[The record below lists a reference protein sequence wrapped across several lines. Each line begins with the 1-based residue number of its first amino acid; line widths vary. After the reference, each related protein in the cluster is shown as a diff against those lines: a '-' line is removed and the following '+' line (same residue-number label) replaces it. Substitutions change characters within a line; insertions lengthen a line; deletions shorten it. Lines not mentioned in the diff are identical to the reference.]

1 MGDQELSA
9 RLDAPGEWRILDGL
23 GHLLTRSLT
32 LRHALRQVRMMMS
45 GGTLPMS
52 LVRGSGRPVIVP
64 TDQLYR
70 MYAHVVENDHFAIAK
85 AHIAR
90 GKAAVARQRRV
101 IEELRAHGHDT
112 TDAESFLKLL
122 LQALQ
127 IMRRHLRGIES
138 EIADHADDQAP

>member
-9 RLDAPGEWRILDGL
+9 RLDAPGEWRVLDGF

-52 LVRGSGRPVIVP
+52 LVRGSGRPVVVP

-70 MYAHVVENDHFAIAK
+70 MYTRVMENDHLTIAK
-85 AHIAR
+85 AHVAR
-90 GKAAVARQRRV
+90 GENVVARQERV
-101 IEELRAHGHDT
+101 IADLQSRGHDA
-112 TDAESFLKLL
+112 AEAERFLNLL
-122 LQALQ
+122 LQALR
-127 IMRRHLRGIES
+127 IMRRHLQSIES
-138 EIADHADDQAP
+138 EAASRDEP